1 MKDTR
6 VHPSAKF
13 LALGLAAAAGLA
25 AFTAP
30 TAQAAVILGFETAN
44 EFIAPS
50 NNTHNWVDMN
60 APYQESGFTF
70 TPAQVG
76 GGLWP
81 LFGAGPN
88 SSDPRTQKSDF
99 LSIGPFIDPS
109 PTLTL
114 TESSG
119 MAFSLLSMEVGRFQ
133 ATGSY
138 DLADLLITGYL
149 SAGGTVV
156 RTISQTGDGD
166 TPYVENVT
174 FDSQW
179 ASLISVVFTVPDT
192 MPTNVSSLEID
203 NIEVSAIPEPSTFAL
218 LALAGLGLLSRRR

>member
-1 MKDTR
+1 
-6 VHPSAKF
+6 
-13 LALGLAAAAGLA
+13 
-25 AFTAP
+25 
-30 TAQAAVILGFETAN
+30 
-44 EFIAPS
+44 
-50 NNTHNWVDMN
+50 
-60 APYQESGFTF
+60 
-70 TPAQVG
+70 
-76 GGLWP
+76 
-81 LFGAGPN
+81 
-88 SSDPRTQKSDF
+88 
-99 LSIGPFIDPS
+99 
-109 PTLTL
+109 
-114 TESSG
+114 